1 VAGFLVRMR
10 PRTHDAGF
18 GRTMPTQLIVSLAE
32 VVRSSV
38 GQLLVDP
45 VWSVMRFALQMVLL
59 GRQQVEWLFRLESA
73 RPRPETT
80 AFGVRLSRRIVSAY
94 AESIVSKAC

>member
-1 VAGFLVRMR
+1 MR
-10 PRTHDAGF
+10 PRTRDAGF

-32 VVRSSV
+32 VVGSSV

-45 VWSVMRFALQMVLL
+45 VWSAMRFAPRMELL
-59 GRQQVEWLFRLESA
+59 GRQQAEWLFRLESA

-80 AFGVRLSRRIVSAY
+80 AFGVRLSRLIVSAY
-94 AESIVSKAC
+94 AKSMS